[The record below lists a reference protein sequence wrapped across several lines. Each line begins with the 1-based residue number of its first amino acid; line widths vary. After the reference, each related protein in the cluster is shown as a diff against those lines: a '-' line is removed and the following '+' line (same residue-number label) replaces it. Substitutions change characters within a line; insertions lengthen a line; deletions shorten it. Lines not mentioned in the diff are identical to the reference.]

1 MSQFI
6 KLGSGRA
13 MLASDV
19 GIEMLAILSHE
30 DGIRSVGPL
39 SSEDVAVVV
48 DFHWFTDCHLE
59 AIFYMNSIVRL
70 RLDLRPPLTGKM
82 VVWALA
88 FLPEPGSTRY
98 SSAPSIT
105 TVWSNYQ
112 TSYNDFFEVYITE
125 TVTLSHNGHFNQ
137 FNSIINLST
146 RSYDQSFFVLIGQ
159 NRLQLM
165 SAMTIHKYVN
175 VQASVVGPQ

>member
-48 DFHWFTDCHLE
+48 DFHWFTDCRLE

-82 VVWALA
+82 
-88 FLPEPGSTRY
+88 
-98 SSAPSIT
+98 
-105 TVWSNYQ
+105 
-112 TSYNDFFEVYITE
+112 
-125 TVTLSHNGHFNQ
+125 
-137 FNSIINLST
+137 
-146 RSYDQSFFVLIGQ
+146 FV
-159 NRLQLM
+159 
-165 SAMTIHKYVN
+165 
-175 VQASVVGPQ
+175 

>member
-1 MSQFI
+1 
-6 KLGSGRA
+6 

-19 GIEMLAILSHE
+19 WIEQLAILSHE
-30 DGIRSVGPL
+30 DAYNSVDPL

-59 AIFYMNSIVRL
+59 AIFNMNTSRL
-70 RLDLRPPLTGKM
+70 RLDLRPPSTGKM
-82 VVWALA
+82 FVWSPA

-125 TVTLSHNGHFNQ
+125 TVTLSPWSFRPIQLFNQ
-137 FNSIINLST
+137 CLNKVMWPNVLSSLVKIAFSWCPLWQFIST
-146 RSYDQSFFVLIGQ
+146 
-159 NRLQLM
+159 
-165 SAMTIHKYVN
+165 
-175 VQASVVGPQ
+175 